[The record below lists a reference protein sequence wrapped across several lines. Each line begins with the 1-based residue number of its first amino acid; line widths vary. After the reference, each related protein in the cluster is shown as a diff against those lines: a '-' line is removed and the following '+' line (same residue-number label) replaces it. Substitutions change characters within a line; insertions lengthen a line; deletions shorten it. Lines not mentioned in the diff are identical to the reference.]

1 MDEKNFKETTK
12 ITRSQARHLRRKRL
26 IIARRSPPEST
37 PSESQE
43 NSRGPSKPAVIESLS
58 KISKSKAR
66 RLRKK
71 NNPTTSPSPPST
83 SFDISEVTST
93 NSIPTEEIRPDPEK
107 NSQKVLPTPT
117 NPQEL
122 LNNEKN
128 LKITESLS
136 RSDPKDSNTELI
148 IKASIIQ
155 PPDLVCNTSKDVIS
169 HELTL
174 SHDSSKS
181 PAQSTLEIILPK
193 TVTTKEFKM
202 NAECK
207 TREEIKAEREAKKA
221 AKAAAKN
228 KSKGPKQNSE
238 QTAPGTV
245 SKPPKAP
252 LKPSPANHHENSLSV
267 PDSKS
272 RVNNLMSD
280 EEVEKEISIVE
291 EQFSNLSVSEVVVPP
306 HQLAVS
312 REKIKQELKTGD
324 EGKSKAQLREE
335 RRRKQEAQRAAKE
348 AQKVAKTESKMP
360 KASQAEEKPKEIPK
374 SSGKIKKV
382 ISKNGS
388 HEVGLFK
395 HLYHERGQ
403 AFVDTPPVNSH
414 VHPAIVRLGVQYASK
429 IVVGSNARCIAFL
442 AAIKEMIQDFERPSQ
457 ADFTRGLEAS
467 LQEHSAYLHHCR
479 PMAVTMHNALR
490 HLKWQ
495 ISQLDS
501 SIPDNE
507 ARTKLGTA
515 IDTYVKEQILL
526 AGQAI
531 SIAIQSKI
539 SNGDVIL
546 TCSYSSLIQKIL
558 CEAHD
563 QGKKFRVVILDGRPF
578 LEGKELL
585 RRLAK
590 YGIEC
595 SYGRITQVSNVI
607 KKEGV
612 NKVLLGVHAIFANG
626 AIMSRL
632 GTAQIALMAKAFNI
646 PVLFACETYK
656 TCERVQTDS
665 IVNNEIGDPNELA
678 IGSTA
683 LANWKAQ
690 PNLNLLN
697 LTYDVT
703 PPELITAVVTEL
715 GILPCTSVPVILRM
729 KASEI

>member
-1 MDEKNFKETTK
+1 MDEKNSKETTK

-26 IIARRSPPEST
+26 INARRSPPETT
-37 PSESQE
+37 PPESQE
-43 NSRGPSKPAVIESLS
+43 NHRDPAKPLKNQSPPV
-58 KISKSKAR
+58 ISKSKAR

-71 NNPTTSPSPPST
+71 SNHTTSPSPPSA
-83 SFDISEVTST
+83 SFDTSEITST
-93 NSIPTEEIRPDPEK
+93 ISTSTEEIRPDPEK
-107 NSQKVLPTPT
+107 NSQEILNTKR

-136 RSDPKDSNTELI
+136 RSKPNDSNTELI
-148 IKASIIQ
+148 IKKSPNIQ
-155 PPDLVCNTSKDVIS
+155 PSDLFRNSFRDDIS
-169 HELTL
+169 HGLAL
-174 SHDSSKS
+174 SHDSPKS
-181 PAQSTLEIILPK
+181 PAQSNKEIISPK
-193 TVTTKEFKM
+193 TVAPREIKM
-202 NAECK
+202 NAEGK

-238 QTAPGTV
+238 VTNS
-245 SKPPKAP
+245 SKNPPK
-252 LKPSPANHHENSLSV
+252 PSAANHLQENCLSV
-267 PDSKS
+267 PESKPTL
-272 RVNNLMSD
+272 NNVMSD
-280 EEVEKEISIVE
+280 EEVEKEISNVGE
-291 EQFSNLSVSEVVVPP
+291 KFSNLTVSDFVVTP
-306 HQLAVS
+306 HQTTVS
-312 REKIKQELKTGD
+312 REKKIKQEGKSAD

-335 RRRKQEAQRAAKE
+335 RRLKQEAQRAAKE
-348 AQKVAKTESKMP
+348 AQKVAKAEVKAP
-360 KASQAEEKPKEIPK
+360 KLQKVEGKLQEKVEKSQR
-374 SSGKIKKV
+374 KIKKV
-382 ISKNGS
+382 IVKDGN

-442 AAIKEMIQDFERPSQ
+442 AAVKEMIQDFERPSQ

-501 SIPDNE
+501 KISDNE
-507 ARTKLGTA
+507 AKTKLGTA
-515 IDTYVKEQILL
+515 IDTYIKEQILL

-563 QGKKFRVVILDGRPF
+563 KGKKFRVVILDGRPF

-595 SYGRITQVSNVI
+595 SYGRITQVSNI
-607 KKEGV
+607 ITKEGV
-612 NKVLLGVHAIFANG
+612 SKVLLGVHAIFANG

-729 KASEI
+729 KSSEI